1 MLPTFR
7 VPFGDPNEETQY
19 ATPTAKPVVANDI
32 LPDAES
38 TFDQDLLRF
47 DNSAHWL
54 NENKDQGIR
63 KRLPSILKTSPSKS
77 FMEPVNSS
85 TPLPGAHP
93 PLKIPPRMGKV
104 VFSPTREVMRYEE
117 DNDKRFYKTEPEK
130 SNKAGESTSRPGL
143 LNNYTIPY
151 ILLMYLQLFFN
162 VLLALVILYVIYLF
176 ISTIKAD
183 TRHKMELAT
192 TDALR
197 EIRLCSREFY
207 RNKCS
212 ADVRAPALELSCLKW
227 EKCMNRDPEKIGKSL
242 VTAQTFGEIVNE
254 FLKPISWK
262 LVFLFNALLFGSFAA
277 TNLLLGGF
285 RGGLSFELLESVKHI
300 KILEKRLED
309 ADREIRDLRQQNF
322 ELQKQAPTYLSQHEL
337 ELMNDSVGYS
347 PLMAKLRR

>member
-1 MLPTFR
+1 MLPKFR

-19 ATPTAKPVVANDI
+19 ATPAAKPVVANDI
-32 LPDAES
+32 LPDADS

-47 DNSAHWL
+47 NDSAHWL
-54 NENKDQGIR
+54 NEDKDQGIR
-63 KRLPSILKTSPSKS
+63 KRLPSILKTSPSRS
-77 FMEPVNSS
+77 FMEPVNSSS

-93 PLKIPPRMGKV
+93 PLKIPPRMGRV
-104 VFSPTREVMRYEE
+104 IFSPTKEVIRYEE
-117 DNDKRFYKTEPEK
+117 DNDKRFYKTEEK
-130 SNKAGESTSRPGL
+130 SKKSEESIPRPGL
-143 LNNYTIPY
+143 LNNYTTPY
-151 ILLMYLQLFFN
+151 ILLMYLQLLFN
-162 VLLALVILYVIYLF
+162 VLIALAILYVIYLF

-212 ADVRAPALELSCLKW
+212 ADVRAPALELPCLEW

-262 LVFLFNALLFGSFAA
+262 LVFLFNALLFGSFAV

-285 RGGLSFELLESVKHI
+285 RGGLNYEQLESVKNI
-300 KILEKRLED
+300 KNLEKRLDE
-309 ADREIRDLRQQNF
+309 ADREVRDLRQQNL

-337 ELMNDSVGYS
+337 ELMNDTVGYS
-347 PLMAKLRR
+347 PLMAKLR